1 MLEGELVEAVAET
14 RHQVGAAAADEGQ
27 AVRVLCEADEA
38 AAAVARDG
46 CRVAGDLRRLAGE
59 ERLGAGLIRR
69 RDRAPAVRARGV
81 DEDPGDDRDGGARL
95 DRVGG
100 PGMALPERPALR
112 RRRRGRL
119 VLVGEPAVVLR
130 RGADRR
136 HQDLLAVVLDREG
149 LLPRRA
155 AEVGQVARL
164 RPVLAERRR
173 LGLAAAGLQPA
184 ADEEVDLEPER
195 GQERQPHRDPR
206 PDVVGEEEVAD
217 DERQHRDAQS
227 PEQPGATA
235 ELLLEVGGLLDGF
248 VHLRRR

>member
-1 MLEGELVEAVAET
+1 MKASCHE
-14 RHQVGAAAADEGQ
+14 
-27 AVRVLCEADEA
+27 
-38 AAAVARDG
+38 
-46 CRVAGDLRRLAGE
+46 
-59 ERLGAGLIRR
+59 
-69 RDRAPAVRARGV
+69 
-81 DEDPGDDRDGGARL
+81 
-95 DRVGG
+95 
-100 PGMALPERPALR
+100 
-112 RRRRGRL
+112 
-119 VLVGEPAVVLR
+119 
-130 RGADRR
+130 
-136 HQDLLAVVLDREG
+136 
-149 LLPRRA
+149 RA
-155 AEVGQVARL
+155 AEVRQVARL